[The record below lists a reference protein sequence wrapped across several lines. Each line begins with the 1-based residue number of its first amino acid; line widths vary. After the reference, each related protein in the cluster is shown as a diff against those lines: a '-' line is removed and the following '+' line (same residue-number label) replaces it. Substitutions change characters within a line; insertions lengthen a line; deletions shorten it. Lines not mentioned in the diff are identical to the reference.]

1 MSSPSGADK
10 VSSCYSSSDLSSDGD
25 RCRHQEEEEEDDYA
39 DDAGS
44 QVTFDTSSIAGTDF
58 LTPGGLNSFT
68 VALPAKSEK
77 LLLKDLPKIIK
88 ASGISKKNYS
98 VTIDALNVG
107 IGQLRKT
114 AIAENSTARS
124 IHDVAKEALKR
135 GSKSLDDALKKV
147 VKLEEDLSKTKSKLV
162 NVSEKLREAVF
173 GQDAATA
180 KEKTTSKTLKTTQ
193 KELGNAKKELAEA
206 KEVLLKKEVESGASG
221 RGRSGSRNETRG
233 NSMERLREKERI
245 KLDAFELKSAIARKN
260 KEKEEKRKYDA
271 KRGNVCTIQAMGG
284 RDNPFVQNSRN
295 RSDSR
300 GRSGRRS
307 RRSRSRS
314 CSGSNSRGRR
324 SGRKSRR
331 SRSCS
336 RSARRG
342 SGHRRHRSSSRS
354 GSRGRDIRSRRSPSC
369 SRSHSRTGGRDRRSR
384 PHSRSRSDS
393 RARRRDRGPSHSRSH
408 RNDPLLNH
416 GITTDHTCYDP
427 PLPNTDV
434 VDAQFQQWEAYGLS
448 HASNAS
454 DIALDVNP
462 ENVDAAG
469 ALLRISGTFNK

>member
-1 MSSPSGADK
+1 M
-10 VSSCYSSSDLSSDGD
+10 
-25 RCRHQEEEEEDDYA
+25 
-39 DDAGS
+39 
-44 QVTFDTSSIAGTDF
+44 TFDTSSIAGTDF

-114 AIAENSTARS
+114 AIAENCTARS

-147 VKLEEDLSKTKSKLV
+147 VKLEEDLSKTKSKLG

-193 KELGNAKKELAEA
+193 KELGNAKKELAKA
-206 KEVLLKKEVESGASG
+206 KEELLLLKKEVESGASG
-221 RGRSGSRNETRG
+221 RGRSGSSRNETRDD
-233 NSMERLREKERI
+233 SMERLREKERI

-271 KRGNVCTIQAMGG
+271 KRGNVCTMQAMGG
-284 RDNPFVQNSRN
+284 RDNPFVQNSRS
-295 RSDSR
+295 RSDNRGRSGRRSRRSQSRSCSSSNSR
-300 GRSGRRS
+300 GRRNGRRS

-314 CSGSNSRGRR
+314 CSGSNSQGRR

-354 GSRGRDIRSRRSPSC
+354 GSRGRDVRSRRSPSC
-369 SRSHSRTGGRDRRSR
+369 SRSRSRTGGRDRRSR

-408 RNDPLLNH
+408 QNDPLLNH

>member
-1 MSSPSGADK
+1 M
-10 VSSCYSSSDLSSDGD
+10 
-25 RCRHQEEEEEDDYA
+25 
-39 DDAGS
+39 
-44 QVTFDTSSIAGTDF
+44 
-58 LTPGGLNSFT
+58 
-68 VALPAKSEK
+68 
-77 LLLKDLPKIIK
+77 
-88 ASGISKKNYS
+88 
-98 VTIDALNVG
+98 
-107 IGQLRKT
+107 
-114 AIAENSTARS
+114 
-124 IHDVAKEALKR
+124 
-135 GSKSLDDALKKV
+135 
-147 VKLEEDLSKTKSKLV
+147 VKLKEDLSKTKSKLV

-193 KELGNAKKELAEA
+193 KELNNAKKELAEA

-233 NSMERLREKERI
+233 DSMERLREKERI

-307 RRSRSRS
+307 RRSQSRS
-314 CSGSNSRGRR
+314 CSSSNSRGRR

-369 SRSHSRTGGRDRRSR
+369 SRSRSRTGGRDRRSR

-393 RARRRDRGPSHSRSH
+393 RARRRDLGPSHSRSH

-427 PLPNTDV
+427 PLPNTDA